1 MILPPHLFPG
11 ARVALVAP
19 AGPVSAERA
28 EGALARCRAL
38 GLEPIL
44 GSAALERNGYLAGDD
59 ARRAAD
65 LQRAIDDPGVDGI
78 WALRGGYGTMRLLP
92 LLDLGPLAERPK
104 PFIGFSDNTTLHLAL
119 ARLGVA
125 SYHGPHPGES
135 VTPVTDE
142 CFRRVLFEPEAAGP
156 LPLPEA
162 APRVCTLVA
171 GVAEGPLVGGNLAL
185 AAAACGTPAAMTS
198 EGKVVFLEDVGEPA
212 YRLDRMLMQLRLAG
226 ALDGAVGL
234 ALGRFTEVEP
244 QTNDRPVDA
253 VFREVAES
261 LGVPAVLGLPIGHV
275 ADNWTLPLGVR
286 ARLDAGA
293 GMLSLVEPAVSGRF

>member
-11 ARVALVAP
+11 ARIALVAP
-19 AGPVSAERA
+19 AGPVDAGRVD
-28 EGALARCRAL
+28 GAVARCRAL
-38 GLEPIL
+38 GLEPVL

-65 LQRAIDDPGVDGI
+65 LQRAIDDPDIDGI

-92 LLDLGPLAERPK
+92 LLDLTPLVERPK
-104 PFIGFSDNTTLHLAL
+104 PFIGFSDNTALHLAL
-119 ARLGVA
+119 ARLGVV
-125 SYHGPHPGES
+125 SYHGPHPMEL
-135 VTPVTDE
+135 VTPTTDA
-142 CFRRVLFEPEAAGP
+142 CFRRVLFEPAPPGP
-156 LPLPEA
+156 LPLPEDG
-162 APRVCTLVA
+162 PPVRTLVA

-185 AAAACGTPAAMTS
+185 AAAVCGTPAAMTS
-198 EGKVVFLEDVGEPA
+198 EGKIVFLEDVGEPV

-244 QTNDRPVDA
+244 QRSDRPMEA
-253 VFREVAES
+253 LFLELAES
-261 LGVPAVLGLPIGHV
+261 LGVPAVLGLPIGH
-275 ADNWTLPLGVR
+275 APDNWTVPLGVR

-293 GMLSLVEPAVSGRF
+293 GTLSVVEPAVGAST